1 MAVSAKGGREANSN
15 VSKKWCGHLKLF
27 LFHAWSI
34 EGIVSHDFWSISLH
48 GLNGKESVG
57 DKTNQ
62 EQ

>member
-1 MAVSAKGGREANSN
+1 MAVSAKEGREANSTTAKN
-15 VSKKWCGHLKLF
+15 CGHLKLF

-62 EQ
+62 EL